1 MGPEEGRKRAPQDT
15 AVTLPVRPWHY
26 GVHIGWSKFRRPHMP
41 RARFR
46 PVAAALAALLAAT
59 RPASGD
65 DAFTRTGVF
74 RHLVE
79 DDFAGSKSRDVYD
92 LETDEGD
99 VLPLRF
105 ATPPSIRTG
114 DRVAITGWPGRHL
127 FEVDEIHSVGPERTA
142 LGRTALSAW
151 TTGPKRVLVMLLN
164 FTDDSSFNA
173 TTVTNTQT
181 LFFGAS
187 SSVAR
192 YYSEASYGLVAMTG
206 DVVLVTATVPK
217 PTTCTGTDENTIA
230 SQANARALAAGYNP
244 ANYNFPVWVF
254 PSIGACGWSGLGYV
268 GGGGSWINGAPTGSW
283 GLLVAAHELGHN
295 FGVVHAHSYTC
306 PSAAIAPA
314 GCTRSDYGDRFDT
327 MGNSRAGHFNAYSK
341 ETFGWLPAG
350 SVRNHPGGSV
360 TYTLNALETPGGS
373 AYAVRIPTTKSDR
386 TYWIEWRS
394 GAGFDSGQPGGVA
407 NGGLVRFAPSSVGG
421 TDLLDMNFA
430 TAGSFDD
437 AQLDVGKS
445 FTDPDLALTITALS
459 KTASSLTIQ
468 VDYGTPPPATSFHT
482 VQPCRV
488 FDTRS
493 ANGTYGGPTLYAGQA
508 RSWVVRG
515 RCGIPATAKSI
526 AGNLTA
532 TGSTAAGS
540 VRLVPG
546 GAPATGTATVSFR
559 AGQTRANNVTMPLGA
574 SGDVV
579 VDGLPTGTAHV
590 ILDVVGWFE

>member
-1 MGPEEGRKRAPQDT
+1 
-15 AVTLPVRPWHY
+15 
-26 GVHIGWSKFRRPHMP
+26 MP
-41 RARFR
+41 RVRAF
-46 PVAAALAALLAAT
+46 AALALASLLELAPVARAEEPT
-59 RPASGD
+59 TDS
-65 DAFTRTGVF
+65 FTRTGTF
-74 RHLVE
+74 RALVADE
-79 DDFAGSKSRDVYD
+79 FAAGKSSFLYE

-105 ATPPSIRTG
+105 ASSPAARTG
-114 DRVAITGWPGRHL
+114 DRVSVTGWPARHA
-127 FEVDEIHSVGPERTA
+127 FEVDEIHSLGPGRTS
-142 LGRTALSAW
+142 LGRTALSSW

-164 FTDDSSFNA
+164 FTDDSSLTA
-173 TTVTNTQT
+173 SVTNAQN
-181 LFFGAS
+181 LFFGS
-187 SSVAR
+187 GSSVAR
-192 YYSEASYGLVAMTG
+192 YYAEASYGLATMTG
-206 DVVLVTATVPK
+206 DVVLVTATVAK
-217 PTTCTGTDENTIA
+217 PTTCDTGTIA

-244 ANYNFPVWVF
+244 ANYNFPVWIF
-254 PSIGACGWSGLGYV
+254 PGIGACGWNGLGYV
-268 GGGGSWINGAPTGSW
+268 GGGGSWINGTGSMS
-283 GLLVAAHELGHN
+283 LLVAAHELGHN

-306 PSAAIAPA
+306 PSAAIAPT
-314 GCTRSDYGDRFDT
+314 GCTRSDYGDRHDT

-341 ETFGWLPAG
+341 DTFGWLPAG

-360 TYTLNALETPGGS
+360 TYTLDALEAPGGF

-386 TYWIEWRS
+386 TYWVEWRS
-394 GAGFDSGQPGGVA
+394 RAGFDSVLPAGVA

-421 TDLLDMNFA
+421 TDLLDINFA
-430 TAGSFDD
+430 TAGNFDD
-437 AQLDVGKS
+437 AELDVGKS
-445 FTDPDLALTITALS
+445 FTDPELSLTITAIS
-459 KTASSLTIQ
+459 KTASSLTVQ

-508 RSWVVRG
+508 RSWVVWG

-546 GAPATGTATVSFR
+546 GAPPTGTGTVAFR

-579 VDGLPTGTAHV
+579 VDGLPSGTVHV

>member
-1 MGPEEGRKRAPQDT
+1 
-15 AVTLPVRPWHY
+15 
-26 GVHIGWSKFRRPHMP
+26 MP
-41 RARFR
+41 RSRFLL
-46 PVAAALAALLAAT
+46 VAAALAAMVAAV
-59 RPASGD
+59 RPAAGE

-79 DDFAGSKSRDVYD
+79 DDFAGSKSLSVY
-92 LETDEGD
+92 E
-99 VLPLRF
+99 
-105 ATPPSIRTG
+105 AARTG
-114 DRVAITGWPGRHL
+114 ERVSVTGWPGRRA
-127 FEVDEIHSVGPERTA
+127 FEVDEIHSVGPGRAA
-142 LGRTALSAW
+142 LGRTALSSW

-164 FTDDSSFNA
+164 FTNDTSMNA
-173 TTVTNTQT
+173 TTVTNAQN
-181 LFFGAS
+181 LFFGTG

-192 YYSEASYGLVAMTG
+192 YYAEASYGLATMTG

-217 PTTCTGTDENTIA
+217 PATCDTGTVA
-230 SQANARALAAGYNP
+230 SQANAQALAAGKNP
-244 ANYNFPVWVF
+244 ANYDFPVWVF
-254 PSIGACGWSGLGYV
+254 AGIGSCG
-268 GGGGSWINGAPTGSW
+268 NGTGSMS
-283 GLLVAAHELGHN
+283 LLVAAHELGHN
-295 FGVVHAHSYTC
+295 FGVLHAHSYTC

-314 GCTRSDYGDRFDT
+314 GCTRSEYGDRFDT
-327 MGNSRAGHFNAYSK
+327 MGNSRAGHFNAQFK
-341 ETFGWLPAG
+341 DTFGWLPAG

-360 TYTLNALETPGGS
+360 TYTLDALEAPGGF

-394 GAGFDSGQPGGVA
+394 RAGFDSGFPAGIA
-407 NGGLVRFAPSSVGG
+407 NGALIRFAPSSVGG
-421 TDLLDMNFA
+421 ADMNFA

-445 FTDPDLALTITALS
+445 FTDPELSLTITALS
-459 KTASSLTIQ
+459 KTASSLTVQ
-468 VDYGTPPPATSFHT
+468 VDYGGPPPATSFHT

-493 ANGTYGGPTLYAGQA
+493 ANGTYGGPYLYAGQA
-508 RSWVVRG
+508 RSWVVWG

-546 GAPATGTATVSFR
+546 GAPSTGTGTVAFR

-574 SGDVV
+574 SGNVV

>member
-1 MGPEEGRKRAPQDT
+1 
-15 AVTLPVRPWHY
+15 
-26 GVHIGWSKFRRPHMP
+26 MP
-41 RARFR
+41 RARILL
-46 PVAAALAALLAAT
+46 VAAALAAVVAAV
-59 RPASGD
+59 RPASGE

-79 DDFAGSKSRDVYD
+79 DDFAGPKSLDVYE

-99 VLPLRF
+99 VLQLRF
-105 ATPPSIRTG
+105 ASPPAARTG
-114 DRVAITGWPGRHL
+114 ERVSVTGWPGRRA
-127 FEVDEIHSVGPERTA
+127 FEVDEIHSVGPGRTA
-142 LGRTALSAW
+142 LGRTALSSW

-164 FTDDSSFNA
+164 FTNDTSMNA
-173 TTVTNTQT
+173 TTVTNAQN
-181 LFFGAS
+181 LFFGTG

-192 YYSEASYGLVAMTG
+192 YYAEASYGLATMTG

-217 PTTCTGTDENTIA
+217 PATCDTGTVA
-230 SQANARALAAGYNP
+230 SQANAQALAAGKNP
-244 ANYNFPVWVF
+244 ANYDFPVWVF
-254 PSIGACGWSGLGYV
+254 AGIGACGWNGLGYV
-268 GGGGSWINGAPTGSW
+268 GGGGSWINGTGSM

-295 FGVVHAHSYTC
+295 FGVLHAHSYTC

-314 GCTRSDYGDRFDT
+314 GCTRSEYGDRFDT
-327 MGNSRAGHFNAYSK
+327 MGNSRAGHFNAQFK
-341 ETFGWLPAG
+341 DTFGWLPAG

-360 TYTLNALETPGGS
+360 TYTLDALETPGGF

-394 GAGFDSGQPGGVA
+394 RAGFDSGFPAGVA
-407 NGGLVRFAPSSVGG
+407 NGALIRFAPSSVGG
-421 TDLLDMNFA
+421 ADLLDMNFA

-445 FTDPDLALTITALS
+445 FTDPELALTITAVS

-468 VDYGTPPPATSFHT
+468 VDYGTPPAATSFHT

-488 FDTRS
+488 FDTRN

-546 GAPATGTATVSFR
+546 GAPPTGTGTVAFR

-579 VDGLPTGTAHV
+579 VDGLPAGTAHV

>member
-1 MGPEEGRKRAPQDT
+1 
-15 AVTLPVRPWHY
+15 
-26 GVHIGWSKFRRPHMP
+26 MP
-41 RARFR
+41 RARFLL
-46 PVAAALAALLAAT
+46 VAAALAAMVAAA
-59 RPASGD
+59 RPASGE

-79 DDFAGSKSRDVYD
+79 DDFSGSKSRNVYE

-105 ATPPSIRTG
+105 ASPPAARTG
-114 DRVAITGWPGRHL
+114 ERVSVTGWPGRHA
-127 FEVDEIHSVGPERTA
+127 FEVDEIHSVGLGRMA

-173 TTVTNTQT
+173 TTVTNTQN
-181 LFFGAS
+181 LFFGAG
-187 SSVAR
+187 SSVAN
-192 YYSEASYGLVAMTG
+192 YYNEASYGLTTMTG

-217 PTTCTGTDENTIA
+217 PTTCDTGTIQ

-268 GGGGSWINGAPTGSW
+268 GGGGSWIKGAPTGSW

-295 FGVVHAHSYTC
+295 FGVSHAHSWDCGAT
-306 PSAAIAPA
+306 PIAPS
-314 GCTRSDYGDRFDT
+314 GCTRSEYGDRFDT
-327 MGNSRAGHFNAYSK
+327 MGNSRAGHFNAQFK
-341 ETFGWLPAG
+341 DTFGWLPAG
-350 SVRNHPGGSV
+350 SVRNHS
-360 TYTLNALETPGGS
+360 GGS
-373 AYAVRIPTTKSDR
+373 ATYTIGALEAPGQSTYAVRIPTTGTSPTR
-386 TYWIEWRS
+386 TYWVEWRNRT
-394 GAGFDSGQPGGVA
+394 GFDAGEPTTIV
-407 NGGLVRFAPSSVGG
+407 NGGLVRIAPSSAGG
-421 TDLLDMNFA
+421 ADLLDMTPA
-430 TAGSFDD
+430 TATFDD
-437 AQLDVGKS
+437 AQLDVPLV
-445 FTDPDLALTITALS
+445 FNDPEVNLRITSLS
-459 KTASSLTIQ
+459 KTATSLTIQ

-488 FDTRS
+488 FDTRG
-493 ANGTYGGPTLYAGQA
+493 ANGTYGGPYLYAGQA
-508 RSWVVRG
+508 RSWVVTG

-532 TGSTAAGS
+532 TGATAAGS

-546 GAPATGTATVSFR
+546 GAPATGTATVAFR
-559 AGQTRANNVTMPLGA
+559 AGQTRANNVTMPLGPT
-574 SGDVV
+574 GNLV